1 MPRSERDGGS
11 RSDGPRSAVEPI
23 DIALVN
29 LQGEISLVA
38 IAREGRLSRQTRG
51 GSVRVQLAAVDET
64 VLALVEL
71 ALEQGRSIT
80 VVYPAPAGDVSVVLA
95 AQILLSRF
103 VQNEPT
109 QAVGIVTSDTTRATR
124 TWEELAISA
133 VGSRTAIGEVF
144 PVVRAEPD
152 GASPVRRRS
161 FKGAIVGR
169 RFVNWPV
176 DVAIV
181 DHLSGQA
188 DAEPAQ
194 PTVRIFADPLDPELR
209 ILADAGELI
218 WGWSEADLALLAEFK
233 VTRPAG
239 VPFSVA
245 AERLASM
252 AGGVSITIH
261 VAHHAEAEQTVRRLR
276 DDLRT
281 LGDLSGTP
289 PPPSVL
295 RGIRVAWHH
304 LTTLSSLPCRPSDFD
319 RFAGLPPVAAR
330 ATRTF
335 EPEIAAW
342 ASTLT
347 GDLREVAEIVASDLG
362 DLRSVWEDTNPF
374 EQELVKLVANE
385 PETLVVV
392 RTQTAARALMAS
404 VADGA
409 DRHMADAHLVAL
421 RRLHREGTWRRAIV
435 VGAPARWDWHRLDSG
450 LSPEL
455 HVLVLGDLDAFLAR
469 KTVEALGNARTR
481 WGAREL
487 RERVWTELVGSHPP
501 SAPVPPSV
509 PRDVSVVDAIKTE
522 PELDPFEAFLPLLA
536 SVPLAVGDEGVEDA
550 VAEEQASGTWRG
562 AVDAVEVR
570 THVGTFFLPRVR
582 LVDVREQDQLIERRA
597 DALAAGMIILVDRRG
612 GRLGLLEAIADR
624 LQHERPD
631 LLAADL
637 LIKDLRRKVLRSFAE
652 SRKTRAQ
659 LFDRLQSLGF
669 EKTYQAAR
677 GYVDE
682 DGPLA
687 PRDYEDLRRLN
698 DALEMGMSA
707 LRLREVFGGVRRW
720 RAFRRATGKAL
731 VAASRGSL
739 ITSDATRID
748 AETGLSLADLR
759 ELVLE
764 AEVLEVR
771 PCNEPVALAEIGY
784 LRER

>member
-1 MPRSERDGGS
+1 MPQGERDGGS
-11 RSDGPRSAVEPI
+11 TSDGARSAVEPI
-23 DIALVN
+23 DIALVK
-29 LQGEISLVA
+29 LQGDTSLVA

-51 GSVRVQLAAVDET
+51 GAVRVELAAVDET
-64 VLALVEL
+64 VLALVDL
-71 ALEQGRSIT
+71 ALEQDRSIT

-95 AQILLSRF
+95 AEILLSRF

-109 QAVGIVTSDTTRATR
+109 QAVGIVTSDATRATR
-124 TWEELAISA
+124 TWEELAVSA

-188 DAEPAQ
+188 DAEPTQ

-252 AGGVSITIH
+252 ARGVSTTIH
-261 VAHHAEAEQTVRRLR
+261 VAHQAEAELTVRRLR

-304 LTTLSSLPCRPSDFD
+304 LSTLSSLPCRPSDFD

-342 ASTLT
+342 ASTLA

-362 DLRSVWEDTNPF
+362 DLRSIWEDTNPF
-374 EQELVKLVANE
+374 GRELVKLVAHE

-392 RTQTAARALMAS
+392 RSQTAARALMAS
-404 VADGA
+404 VADGT
-409 DRHMADAHLVAL
+409 DRHMANARLVAL

-435 VGAPARWDWHRLDSG
+435 VGAPARWEWHRLDSG

-455 HVLVLGDLDAFLAR
+455 HVLALGDLDAFLAR
-469 KTVEALGNARTR
+469 KALEALGDARTR

-487 RERVWTELVGSHPP
+487 RERVWTELVGGQPP
-501 SAPVPPSV
+501 SAPELPSV
-509 PRDVSVVDAIKTE
+509 PREVSVVDAIKTE

-536 SVPLAVGDEGVEDA
+536 SVPLAVGEEGVEDS
-550 VAEEQASGTWRG
+550 VAEEQATGTWRG
-562 AVDAVEVR
+562 AVEAVEVR

-582 LVDVREQDQLIERRA
+582 LVDVREDDQLVERRA

-637 LIKDLRRKVLRSFAE
+637 LIKDLRRRVLRSFAE
-652 SRKTRAQ
+652 SGMTRVQ
-659 LFDRLQSLGF
+659 LFERLQSLGF

-698 DALEMGMSA
+698 DALAMEMSA
-707 LRLREVFGGVRRW
+707 LRLGEVFGGVRRW

-739 ITSDATRID
+739 ITSEATRID

-771 PCNEPVALAEIGY
+771 PCDEPVALAEIGY